1 MRQFVL
7 PSSWKGEGP
16 CRIEGGEARYLL
28 RVLRLVPGDSFPG
41 LDPGGLRRACTV
53 LAAGE
58 GWLELAVSES
68 APGDDAGDASLPDA
82 RGSRGRARGAAAGA
96 GPGAQPGAAP
106 RAAAIQPGAEEAAA
120 NQAGTPGRL
129 AVPRIIL
136 VQSMAKGPAMDLV
149 IRQAA
154 EAGVSRVIPLEAR
167 RSVARAEEGRGASR
181 QGRWERILRE
191 GLQQS
196 GSPVATVIEEPVALQ
211 GLLARLGPEPG
222 GGRLAL
228 VLHEAPLA
236 QKGLHGYLG
245 NAPAEIVLCVGP
257 EGGFA
262 PDEVDFLLGA
272 GFRPLLLPG
281 AILRTE
287 TAALFAVAAV
297 EIILSERSSWT
308 PSL

>member
-7 PSSWKGEGP
+7 PSSWTGEGP

-41 LDPGGLRRACTV
+41 LAADGGRRSCRV

-58 GWLELAVSES
+58 GWLELAVSEA
-68 APGDDAGDASLPDA
+68 APGADAAALPDA
-82 RGSRGRARGAAAGA
+82 RGSRGKIKAASSPATSGPAAEGAVPAAE
-96 GPGAQPGAAP
+96 PGAA
-106 RAAAIQPGAEEAAA
+106 EAAT
-120 NQAGTPGRL
+120 AGPAPADSPGRR

-154 EAGVSRVIPLEAR
+154 EAGVARVIPLEAR

-196 GSPVATVIEEPVALQ
+196 GSPVATVIEEPV
-211 GLLARLGPEPG
+211 GLRDLGSRLGPEPR

-236 QKGLHGYLG
+236 QKCLHGYLG
-245 NAPAEIVLCVGP
+245 SAPAEIVLCVGP

-262 PDEVDFLLGA
+262 PDEIDFLLGA

>member
-7 PSSWKGEGP
+7 PSSWTGEGP

-28 RVLRLVPGDSFPG
+28 RVLRLAPGDSFPG
-41 LDPGGLRRACTV
+41 LDARGSRRSCVV

-58 GWLELAVSES
+58 GWLELAVS
-68 APGDDAGDASLPDA
+68 APLEGAGGETLADA
-82 RGSRGRARGAAAGA
+82 RGSRGTA
-96 GPGAQPGAAP
+96 
-106 RAAAIQPGAEEAAA
+106 RAASGPAVSGASPTSLLSVPGDCAAD
-120 NQAGTPGRL
+120 QADPGRR
-129 AVPRIIL
+129 AVPRIVL
-136 VQSMAKGPAMDLV
+136 VQSLAKGPAMDLV

-154 EAGVSRVIPLEAR
+154 EAGVSRVIPLGAR

-181 QGRWERILRE
+181 RGRWERILRE

-196 GSPVATVIEEPVALQ
+196 GSPVPTVVEEPIGLQ
-211 GLLARLGPEPG
+211 TLPSRLGPEPE
-222 GGRLAL
+222 GGRVSL

-236 QKGLHGYLG
+236 QNCLHEYLG

-262 PDEVDFLLGA
+262 PDEIDFLLGA

-297 EIILSERSSWT
+297 EITLSERSSWI
-308 PSL
+308 PSP

>member
-7 PSSWKGEGP
+7 PSSWMGEGP
-16 CRIEGGEARYLL
+16 CRVEGGEARYLL

-41 LDPGGLRRACTV
+41 LDSGGLRRMCKV

-58 GWLELAVSES
+58 GWLELAIS
-68 APGDDAGDASLPDA
+68 APLEGIGEEALPDA
-82 RGSRGRARGAAAGA
+82 RGSRGKARAPAGPAAQAPGPGPAADAAAPA
-96 GPGAQPGAAP
+96 
-106 RAAAIQPGAEEAAA
+106 
-120 NQAGTPGRL
+120 PGRIPI
-129 AVPRIIL
+129 PRIIL

-154 EAGVSRVIPLEAR
+154 EAGVARVIPLEAR

-196 GSPVATVIEEPVALQ
+196 GSPVATVIDEPV
-211 GLLARLGPEPG
+211 GLRGLVERLGPEPE
-222 GGRLAL
+222 GGRIAL

-236 QKGLHGYLG
+236 QKCLHGYLC

-262 PDEVDFLLGA
+262 PDEIDFLLGA

>member
-1 MRQFVL
+1 MLRQAL
-7 PSSWKGEGP
+7 G
-16 CRIEGGEARYLL
+16 R
-28 RVLRLVPGDSFPG
+28 
-41 LDPGGLRRACTV
+41 
-53 LAAGE
+53 
-58 GWLELAVSES
+58 LELPEV
-68 APGDDAGDASLPDA
+68 
-82 RGSRGRARGAAAGA
+82 
-96 GPGAQPGAAP
+96 
-106 RAAAIQPGAEEAAA
+106 
-120 NQAGTPGRL
+120 
-129 AVPRIIL
+129 
-136 VQSMAKGPAMDLV
+136 
-149 IRQAA
+149 
-154 EAGVSRVIPLEAR
+154 
-167 RSVARAEEGRGASR
+167 
-181 QGRWERILRE
+181 
-191 GLQQS
+191 
-196 GSPVATVIEEPVALQ
+196 PVATVIEEPVALQ
-211 GLLARLGPEPG
+211 GLLTRLGPEPG

>member
-1 MRQFVL
+1 MRQFAL
-7 PSSWKGEGP
+7 PPSWKGEGP

-41 LDPGGLRRACTV
+41 LDAGGARRNCSV
-53 LAAGE
+53 ISAGE
-58 GWLELAVSES
+58 GWLELAVS
-68 APGDDAGDASLPDA
+68 APIAGASEEAFPDT
-82 RGSRGRARGAAAGA
+82 RGSRGKARATSSHAAPQSPTLSAGPVEGSGAGA
-96 GPGAQPGAAP
+96 GGA
-106 RAAAIQPGAEEAAA
+106 
-120 NQAGTPGRL
+120 GRI
-129 AVPRIIL
+129 AVPRIVL

-154 EAGVSRVIPLEAR
+154 EAGVARVIPLEAR

-196 GSPVATVIEEPVALQ
+196 GSAVATSIDEPVDIR
-211 GLLARLGPEPG
+211 GLGARLGPVPE

-236 QKGLHGYLG
+236 QKGLHEYLG
-245 NAPAEIVLCVGP
+245 SAPAEIVLCVGP

-262 PDEVDFLLGA
+262 PDEVDFLLEA

-308 PSL
+308 PSR